1 MADDKSSTL
10 LKRAFYRAGPD
21 HRALLGGVIPDFL
34 TIRQWFDFRG
44 VEIGKWVTQAEQE
57 QAAALFFDALSDL
70 SGILAGTWLN
80 AEDNLLLGQQIISL
94 RGTLALQYG
103 KGGRPGVSAH
113 YSPLERSFALAKNAG
128 PGSIAHE
135 WFHAFDHYIAGKVFG
150 SGHKKTAFGS
160 RLWLDN
166 KPLQPHRLN
175 SLLAQ
180 CYAAVLLDQEGRGPS
195 DMFRASAAQDKKH
208 GMLYFSQPEEMC
220 ARAFEAFVQDAG
232 IKNAFLVK
240 GTQKSEEAKLGLY
253 PQQLQR
259 ARINMAFQNYFSKLT
274 AALLQNAKREY
285 TLTADDDGASSNKE
299 G

>member
-1 MADDKSSTL
+1 MTEPKSTL
-10 LKRAFYRAGPD
+10 LKRAFYRSGPD

-57 QAAALFFDALSDL
+57 QAAGLFFDALSDL
-70 SGILAGTWLN
+70 CGILSGTFLSP
-80 AEDNLLLGQQIISL
+80 ADNLLLGQQIISL

-135 WFHAFDHYIAGKVFG
+135 WFHAFDHYMADKAFRPGNQ
-150 SGHKKTAFGS
+150 KTAFAS
-160 RLWLDN
+160 RLWLDQ
-166 KPLQPHRLN
+166 KSGRPHRLN
-175 SLLAQ
+175 ALLNQ
-180 CYAAVLLDQEGRGPS
+180 CYAAVLLDEEGRQPS
-195 DMFRASAAQDKKH
+195 DMFRASAAQDRQH
-208 GMLYFSQPEEMC
+208 GMVYFSQPEEMC

-240 GTQKSEEAKLGLY
+240 GTQKSEEARLGLY
-253 PQQLQR
+253 PQRLQR
-259 ARINMAFQNYFSKLT
+259 ARINMAFQNYFSQLS
-274 AALLQNAKREY
+274 ASLLQEARREQPPPDHED
-285 TLTADDDGASSNKE
+285 LSR
-299 G
+299 

>member
-1 MADDKSSTL
+1 M
-10 LKRAFYRAGPD
+10 KRAFYRAGPD

-44 VEIGKWVTQAEQE
+44 VEIGKWVTREEQE
-57 QAAALFFDALSDL
+57 QAAGLFFDALSDL
-70 SGILAGTWLN
+70 TSILCGRCLS
-80 AEDNLLLGQQIISL
+80 AEENLLLGQQLISL

-135 WFHAFDHYIAGKVFG
+135 WFHAFDHYMADKVFNPG
-150 SGHKKTAFGS
+150 QKKMTFGS

-166 KPLQPHRLN
+166 KASRPHRLN
-175 SLLAQ
+175 TLLCE
-180 CYAAVLLDQEGRGPS
+180 CYAAVILDNDGRQPS
-195 DMFRASAAQDKKH
+195 DMFRASAAQDKQH
-208 GMLYFSQPEEMC
+208 SMVYFSQPEELC

-240 GTQKSEEAKLGLY
+240 GTQKSAEAELGLY
-253 PQQLQR
+253 PQKLQR
-259 ARINMAFQNYFSKLT
+259 ARINMAFENYFSELT
-274 AALLQNAKREY
+274 RVLI
-285 TLTADDDGASSNKE
+285 KE
-299 G
+299 ARHKAEQSDENNSR